1 MIQLSRRQ
9 WLAGVALASAGCGRN
24 ALRPPTPAAQIPPNR
39 TSLPGPGEHYYV
51 AVFGSESTPKVPRYT
66 HTWATFVYLREPP
79 ECAFEVHTISWMPAT
94 LDIHPWDFRPE
105 PGVNLD
111 LHFTIKMVL
120 GHRERVSQWGPYEC
134 RPELYRRF
142 LVQKAFMESGQVGY
156 QCIDTVGESARQG
169 DGCDCI
175 HAITDMDPQFGRSYY
190 RLSRFGEA
198 GSEFIVEQ
206 LMTRGVL
213 LNPQPQDWLNERLG
227 LTGYPILHR
236 TYLDSRSA
244 RRAHRQTEGG

>member
-156 QCIDTVGESARQG
+156 QCIDTVGEAARTG
-169 DGCDCI
+169 DACDCI
-175 HAITDMDPQFGRSYY
+175 HAISDADPQFGRYHY
-190 RLSRFGEA
+190 PLSRFGDE
-198 GSEFIVEQ
+198 GSEHLVGR
-206 LMTRGVL
+206 MMASGAL
-213 LNPQPQDWLNERLG
+213 LGPQNHDWLNERLG
-227 LTGYPILHR
+227 LAGYPIVRR
-236 TYLDSRSA
+236 T
-244 RRAHRQTEGG
+244 